1 MKTILLFLC
10 TFLISLGTFDE
21 EVTNFNETCNNSY
34 EYYVEYVTK
43 DSESY
48 YLNVKYGVY
57 NNLTGYSIYFVSGNA
72 NEYKLK
78 YINKSKQSNLSNTTR
93 GDYLIYFASYD
104 NNSQLGI
111 YKDDTLTETIDLKN
125 YSIDEFNKNY
135 GTNVKGNN
143 NGFPRKTISSLTKT
157 LSLIFS
163 IIILVGIIV
172 IIILAILRK
181 GMFSKNYRQ
190 EELLKEESLE
200 SEFIESGDE
209 VEVVDESIEENK
221 DVDLNEPEKE
231 VYTKVRDY
239 EDECRDI
246 SLILQEKGFN
256 TNYKELSMDEKNK
269 VMLELMRMK
278 DFKEITSE
286 EYRSEVIKLWS

>member
-1 MKTILLFLC
+1 
-10 TFLISLGTFDE
+10 
-21 EVTNFNETCNNSY
+21 
-34 EYYVEYVTK
+34 
-43 DSESY
+43 
-48 YLNVKYGVY
+48 
-57 NNLTGYSIYFVSGNA
+57 
-72 NEYKLK
+72 
-78 YINKSKQSNLSNTTR
+78 
-93 GDYLIYFASYD
+93 
-104 NNSQLGI
+104 
-111 YKDDTLTETIDLKN
+111 
-125 YSIDEFNKNY
+125 
-135 GTNVKGNN
+135 
-143 NGFPRKTISSLTKT
+143 
-157 LSLIFS
+157 
-163 IIILVGIIV
+163 
-172 IIILAILRK
+172 
-181 GMFSKNYRQ
+181 MFSKNYRQ
-190 EELLKEESLE
+190 EELLKGESLE
-200 SEFIESGDE
+200 SEFIENGDE